1 MVNPGPNSNTTY
13 QHVGLTELCLVIY
26 GSRRLDT
33 AVRAYMLFHLSKC
46 SIPLQFNTAT
56 VMPLKQPS

>member
-33 AVRAYMLFHLSKC
+33 AVRAYMLFHPFQVFHSASVSTQL
-46 SIPLQFNTAT
+46 L
-56 VMPLKQPS
+56 